1 MADNL
6 LGHSPMARPDPRP
19 KATFDPANP
28 NKPLVGVDSNTAGG
42 GVWAQTSAKRDKLAE
57 LKLEIPPELRTLDDM
72 ATPVQKLDLDMT
84 DGLRLVARAVDGAW
98 ADQRGATNSNGG
110 EDCAIHKAL
119 AELQTFLDKMD
130 AKQEKQTTDTAP
142 TMVGRERFEAH
153 LSEVMRILEPDM
165 AAASPAEKLAP
176 RSALAQLRDFT
187 VYEPEGGEKEDG
199 DDTGSADDKKDD
211 ASAADN
217 DGSDVDKDASSSKTT
232 TTKSTLPAIP
242 DEVDADLSSAEDP
255 FDACASYLRLL
266 TVRNA
271 AAILRESWD
280 DLTKLT
286 YGDVD
291 RAAVRGDPSDA
302 SATLALED
310 VNDVLMAY
318 ASGSCKDRVAA
329 LWNLVDKDNDGLID
343 EVEMDYL
350 AHWSMKPVEAALQQ
364 FFEET
369 LEELPAAED
378 ALVAA
383 DGSDTSTTP
392 QKKGWRQRRRDAK
405 TKKRMIKLF
414 NKAIANHFDV
424 EVETPHRLRCIYAW
438 AEKEHQNNRIDSVH
452 IESGTIAGRKRYV
465 ELAPKIS
472 LEEFRSEQQEHF
484 GHLDR
489 VGEEILSSF
498 REDLLVDQ
506 GNGRQNKQERRDM
519 LLFLG
524 AVSAVDAVIWSL

>member
-19 KATFDPANP
+19 KATLDDGGT
-28 NKPLVGVDSNTAGG
+28 NKPLIGTDSNTAGG

-57 LKLEIPPELRTLDDM
+57 LKLEIPPDLRTLDDM
-72 ATPVQKLDLDMT
+72 ASPVQKLDLDMT

-98 ADQRGATNSNGG
+98 CDQHQRRQEEEGG
-110 EDCAIHKAL
+110 GGSVREAL
-119 AELQTFLDKMD
+119 AELQNFLDRD
-130 AKQEKQTTDTAP
+130 GETTDGP
-142 TMVGRERFEAH
+142 TMVGRDRFEAH
-153 LSEVMRILEPDM
+153 LTAAMRILEPDG
-165 AAASPAEKLAP
+165 AAASPSERLAP
-176 RSALAQLRDFT
+176 RSALAMLRDFT
-187 VYEPEGGEKEDG
+187 AYEPEEEEKDSG
-199 DDTGSADDKKDD
+199 DNKSGNSSADK
-211 ASAADN
+211 
-217 DGSDVDKDASSSKTT
+217 DGSDADSEASPTPSAA
-232 TTKSTLPAIP
+232 PAIP
-242 DEVDADLSSAEDP
+242 DGVDADLRSVEDP

-266 TVRNA
+266 TARNA

-286 YGDVD
+286 DGDVD
-291 RAAVRGDPSDA
+291 RAAVRGDPADA
-302 SATLALED
+302 PTTLALKD
-310 VNDVLMAY
+310 VNGVLRAH

-329 LWNLVDKDNDGLID
+329 LWNLVDKDKDGLID
-343 EVEMDYL
+343 EAEMEYL
-350 AHWSMKPVEAALQQ
+350 AHWSMKPVEAALKQL
-364 FFEET
+364 FEET
-369 LEELPAAED
+369 LEELPSAED
-378 ALVAA
+378 AIAA
-383 DGSDTSTTP
+383 ANGGGGGGGSGETP

-414 NKAIANHFDV
+414 NKAVANHFDI

-506 GNGRQNKQERRDM
+506 GKGRQNKQERRDM

>member
-19 KATFDPANP
+19 KASFDPTNP

-72 ATPVQKLDLDMT
+72 ATPVQKLDLDMA

-98 ADQRGATNSNGG
+98 ADQGDAADDGGDDGAIRG
-110 EDCAIHKAL
+110 AL
-119 AELQTFLDKMD
+119 AELQTFLDKD
-130 AKQEKQTTDTAP
+130 AKKGEHKTDTDTDTAP

-153 LSEVMRILEPDM
+153 LSEVIRILEPDM
-165 AAASPAEKLAP
+165 AAASPAEKLTP

-187 VYEPEGGEKEDG
+187 VYEPEGGEKEKG
-199 DDTGSADDKKDD
+199 DEDTGRA
-211 ASAADN
+211 
-217 DGSDVDKDASSSKTT
+217 GSDKTSSAEKADSDADTDASS
-232 TTKSTLPAIP
+232 TKSITTAASALPAIP
-242 DEVDADLSSAEDP
+242 DEVDADLRSAEDP

-280 DLTKLT
+280 DLTKPT
-286 YGDVD
+286 DGDVD

-302 SATLALED
+302 PTSLALED
-310 VNDVLMAY
+310 VNDVLRAY

-329 LWNLVDKDNDGLID
+329 LWNLVDKDKDGLID
-343 EVEMDYL
+343 EVEMAYL

-364 FFEET
+364 LFEES
-369 LEELPAAED
+369 LEELPTAED
-378 ALVAA
+378 ALAEA
-383 DGSDTSTTP
+383 DGSGTP
-392 QKKGWRQRRRDAK
+392 PKKKGWRQRRRDAK

-484 GHLDR
+484 SHLDR
-489 VGEEILSSF
+489 VGEELLSSF

-506 GNGRQNKQERRDM
+506 GKGRQNKQERRDM

>member
-19 KATFDPANP
+19 KASFDPANP

-57 LKLEIPPELRTLDDM
+57 LKLEIPPDLRTLDDM
-72 ATPVQKLDLDMT
+72 ATPVQKLDLDLT

-98 ADQRGATNSNGG
+98 ANQGGG
-110 EDCAIHKAL
+110 EGGAGADGNIGSGDDDGAIHKTL
-119 AELQTFLDKMD
+119 AELQTFLDKD
-130 AKQEKQTTDTAP
+130 AGEQTGSP

-153 LSEVMRILEPDM
+153 LSEVMRILEPDL
-165 AAASPAEKLAP
+165 AAASPSEKLTP

-187 VYEPEGGEKEDG
+187 VYEPEGGGEK
-199 DDTGSADDKKDD
+199 DTDSGSSDDKKT
-211 ASAADN
+211 
-217 DGSDVDKDASSSKTT
+217 DGSANKNESGADADASSSTS
-232 TTKSTLPAIP
+232 TKPTSALPAIP
-242 DEVDADLSSAEDP
+242 DEVDADLRSAEAA

-286 YGDVD
+286 DGDVD

-302 SATLALED
+302 PTTLALED
-310 VNDVLMAY
+310 VNDVLRAY

-329 LWNLVDKDNDGLID
+329 FWNLVDKDKDGLID

-350 AHWSMKPVEAALQQ
+350 AHWSMKPVEEALKQL
-364 FFEET
+364 FEET
-369 LEELPAAED
+369 LEELPTAED
-378 ALVAA
+378 ALAAA
-383 DGSDTSTTP
+383 DGSSSEP
-392 QKKGWRQRRRDAK
+392 PKKKGWRQRRRDAK

-484 GHLDR
+484 SHLDR

-506 GNGRQNKQERRDM
+506 GKGRQNKQERRDM

>member
-1 MADNL
+1 
-6 LGHSPMARPDPRP
+6 MARPDPRP
-19 KATFDPANP
+19 KAAFDPSNP
-28 NKPLVGVDSNTAGG
+28 TKPLVGVDSNTAGG

-72 ATPVQKLDLDMT
+72 ATPVQRLDLDLI

-98 ADQRGATNSNGG
+98 ADQSGDDGDEGNVNGG
-110 EDCAIHKAL
+110 DEDGAIRRAL
-119 AELQTFLDKMD
+119 TELQTFLDKD
-130 AKQEKQTTDTAP
+130 HKTDTSP

-153 LSEVMRILEPDM
+153 LSEAMRILEPDNV
-165 AAASPAEKLAP
+165 AAASASPADNKVTP

-187 VYEPEGGEKEDG
+187 VYEPEGSGGESKETDG
-199 DDTGSADDKKDD
+199 GNKDESDAD
-211 ASAADN
+211 A
-217 DGSDVDKDASSSKTT
+217 DASSSTT
-232 TTKSTLPAIP
+232 TTTNSTLPAIP
-242 DEVDADLSSAEDP
+242 DEVDADLRSAEDP

-271 AAILRESWD
+271 AAILKESWD

-286 YGDVD
+286 DGDVD
-291 RAAVRGDPSDA
+291 RAAVRGDPSASDA
-302 SATLALED
+302 PTTLALGD
-310 VNDVLMAY
+310 FNDVLRAY
-318 ASGSCKDRVAA
+318 ASGSCRDRVAA
-329 LWNLVDKDNDGLID
+329 LWKLVDKDNDGLID
-343 EVEMDYL
+343 EAEMDYL
-350 AHWSMKPVEAALQQ
+350 AHWSMKPVEAALRQM
-364 FFEET
+364 FEET
-369 LEELPAAED
+369 LEELPTAED
-378 ALVAA
+378 ALAAA

-506 GNGRQNKQERRDM
+506 GKGRQNKQERRDM

>member
-1 MADNL
+1 
-6 LGHSPMARPDPRP
+6 MARPDPRP
-19 KATFDPANP
+19 KAAFDPSNP

-72 ATPVQKLDLDMT
+72 ATPVQKLDLDLT
-84 DGLRLVARAVDGAW
+84 DGLRLVARAADGAW
-98 ADQRGATNSNGG
+98 ADQSGADGAGNGG
-110 EDCAIHKAL
+110 EDGVHKAL
-119 AELQTFLDKMD
+119 AELQTFLDKD
-130 AKQEKQTTDTAP
+130 AKEGQKTDTAP

-165 AAASPAEKLAP
+165 AAASPAEKLTP

-187 VYEPEGGEKEDG
+187 VYEPEEGEKEKG
-199 DDTGSADDKKDD
+199 DEDTGGAGSDKTSSAEK
-211 ASAADN
+211 
-217 DGSDVDKDASSSKTT
+217 DGSDADTDASSTKSITT
-232 TTKSTLPAIP
+232 AASTLPAIP
-242 DEVDADLSSAEDP
+242 DEVDADLRSAEDP

-266 TVRNA
+266 AVRNA

-286 YGDVD
+286 DGDVD

-302 SATLALED
+302 PTTLALEG
-310 VNDVLMAY
+310 VNDVLRAY

-329 LWNLVDKDNDGLID
+329 LWNLLDKDNDGLID

-364 FFEET
+364 LFEET
-369 LEELPAAED
+369 LEELPTAED
-378 ALVAA
+378 ALAAA
-383 DGSDTSTTP
+383 DGSGTP
-392 QKKGWRQRRRDAK
+392 PKKKGWRQRRRDAK
-405 TKKRMIKLF
+405 TKKRLIKLF

-472 LEEFRSEQQEHF
+472 LEEFRSEQQVHF

-506 GNGRQNKQERRDM
+506 GKGRQNKQERRDM